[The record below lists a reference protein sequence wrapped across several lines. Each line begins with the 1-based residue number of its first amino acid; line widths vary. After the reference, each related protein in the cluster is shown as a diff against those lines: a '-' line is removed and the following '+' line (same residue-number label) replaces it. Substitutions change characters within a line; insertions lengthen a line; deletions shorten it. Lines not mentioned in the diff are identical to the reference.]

1 MPPKKATAN
10 KIQTPRN
17 SQDDSNDTFTGS
29 QDSQSG
35 RSKAKNYTLDECLA
49 LGRCTAKYHEIISK
63 NSSLDKDKNAK
74 QKAWERLKSDF
85 DQYCKSQGIYVS
97 AVWFFLARFDVFVF
111 KIRLLYEY
119 FHSIYNYASFSFQKC
134 DRPIESLQV
143 KFRNLRKE
151 ARTEKSETK
160 RELVKTGNKPLSTRT
175 IKALHGSDVL
185 QQLRLRMGATA
196 SGFVSTHCEYWSS

>member
-1 MPPKKATAN
+1 M
-10 KIQTPRN
+10 
-17 SQDDSNDTFTGS
+17 FLF
-29 QDSQSG
+29 
-35 RSKAKNYTLDECLA
+35 SKFVCCIEC
-49 LGRCTAKYHEIISK
+49 
-63 NSSLDKDKNAK
+63 
-74 QKAWERLKSDF
+74 
-85 DQYCKSQGIYVS
+85 
-97 AVWFFLARFDVFVF
+97 
-111 KIRLLYEY
+111 

-143 KFRNLRKE
+143 KFRNLKKE